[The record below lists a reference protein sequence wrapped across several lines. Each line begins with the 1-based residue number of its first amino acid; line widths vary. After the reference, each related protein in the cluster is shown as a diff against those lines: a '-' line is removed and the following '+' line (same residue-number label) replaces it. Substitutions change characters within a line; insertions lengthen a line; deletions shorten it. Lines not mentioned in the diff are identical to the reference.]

1 MKKQILYLSIIL
13 GLGLLIG
20 LITGFKINID
30 IDEIIKKKK
39 GIEIFINTFT
49 MNYWYLFLMSI
60 LNNGTNVII
69 NLFILFGKGIT
80 LGTSF
85 GILLKNKALFG
96 LGVYLFN
103 FLGQFLIL
111 VPLMYA
117 LILLEFPSTQKKLT
131 IMTVILVLYSF
142 IIAVI

>member
-1 MKKQILYLSIIL
+1 MKKQILYLCIIL

-20 LITGFKINID
+20 LITGFKIQID
-30 IDEIIKKKK
+30 IEEIIKEKN
-39 GIEIFINTFT
+39 GVEIFINTFT

-60 LNNGTNVII
+60 LNSGTNVII

-103 FLGQFLIL
+103 FLGQFLFLI
-111 VPLMYA
+111 PLMFTI
-117 LILLEFPSTQKKLT
+117 ILLEFQSTQKKLT
-131 IMTVILVLYSF
+131 VVTLILVFYSF
-142 IIAVI
+142 IMAII

>member
-1 MKKQILYLSIIL
+1 
-13 GLGLLIG
+13 
-20 LITGFKINID
+20 
-30 IDEIIKKKK
+30 
-39 GIEIFINTFT
+39 

-60 LNNGTNVII
+60 LNSGTNVII

-103 FLGQFLIL
+103 FLGQFLFLI
-111 VPLMYA
+111 PLMFTI
-117 LILLEFPSTQKKLT
+117 ILLEFQSTQKKLT
-131 IMTVILVLYSF
+131 VVTLILVFYSF
-142 IIAVI
+142 IMAII

>member
-1 MKKQILYLSIIL
+1 MKKQIFYLTVIL

-20 LITGFKINID
+20 LITGFKINVD
-30 IDEIIKKKK
+30 IENLIVDKNSIAT
-39 GIEIFINTFT
+39 FINTFT
-49 MNYWYLFLMSI
+49 MNYWYLFLMCL
-60 LNNGTNVII
+60 LNNGTSVIV

-103 FLGQFLIL
+103 FLGQFIIL
-111 VPLMYA
+111 VPMMY
-117 LILLEFPSTQKKLT
+117 LIILSELDDANKKLSV
-131 IMTVILVLYSF
+131 ITVILVVYSF
-142 IIAVI
+142 IIAII

>member
-1 MKKQILYLSIIL
+1 MKKQIFYLTVIL

-20 LITGFKINID
+20 LITGFKINVD
-30 IDEIIKKKK
+30 IENLIVDKNS
-39 GIEIFINTFT
+39 IETFINTFT
-49 MNYWYLFLMSI
+49 MNYWYLFLMCL
-60 LNNGTNVII
+60 LNNGTSVIV

-103 FLGQFLIL
+103 FLGQFIIL
-111 VPLMYA
+111 VPMMY
-117 LILLEFPSTQKKLT
+117 LIILSELDDTNKKMSV
-131 IMTVILVLYSF
+131 ITVILVVYSF
-142 IIAVI
+142 IIAII

>member
-1 MKKQILYLSIIL
+1 MKKQIFYLTVIL

-20 LITGFKINID
+20 LITGFKINVD
-30 IDEIIKKKK
+30 IENLIVDKNS
-39 GIEIFINTFT
+39 IETFINTFT
-49 MNYWYLFLMSI
+49 MNYWYLFLMCL
-60 LNNGTNVII
+60 LNNGTSVIV

-103 FLGQFLIL
+103 FLGQFIIL
-111 VPLMYA
+111 VPMMY
-117 LILLEFPSTQKKLT
+117 LIILSELDDTNKKLSVV
-131 IMTVILVLYSF
+131 TVILVVYSF
-142 IIAVI
+142 IIAII

>member
-1 MKKQILYLSIIL
+1 MKKQIFYLTVIL

-20 LITGFKINID
+20 LITGFKINVD
-30 IDEIIKKKK
+30 IENLIVDKNS
-39 GIEIFINTFT
+39 IETFINTFT
-49 MNYWYLFLMSI
+49 MNYWYLFLMCL
-60 LNNGTNVII
+60 LNNGTGVIV

-103 FLGQFLIL
+103 FLGQFIIL
-111 VPLMYA
+111 VPMMY
-117 LILLEFPSTQKKLT
+117 LIILSELDDTNKKLSV
-131 IMTVILVLYSF
+131 ITVILVVYSF
-142 IIAVI
+142 IIAII

>member
-1 MKKQILYLSIIL
+1 MKKQILYLTIIL

-20 LITGFKINID
+20 LITGFKINVD
-30 IDEIIKKKK
+30 IENLIVDKNS
-39 GIEIFINTFT
+39 IETFINTFT
-49 MNYWYLFLMSI
+49 MNYWYLFLMSL
-60 LNNGTNVII
+60 LNNGTGVIV

-103 FLGQFLIL
+103 FLGQFIIL
-111 VPLMYA
+111 VPMMY
-117 LILLEFPSTQKKLT
+117 LIILSELDDTNKKLSV
-131 IMTVILVLYSF
+131 ITVLLVIYSF
-142 IIAVI
+142 IIAII

>member
-30 IDEIIKKKK
+30 IEEIIKKKK

-85 GILLKNKALFG
+85 GLLLNNKALFG

-111 VPLMYA
+111 VPLMFA
-117 LILLEFPSTQKKLT
+117 LILLEFPSAQKKLT

>member
-1 MKKQILYLSIIL
+1 MKKQIFYLTVIL

-20 LITGFKINID
+20 LITGFKINVD
-30 IDEIIKKKK
+30 IENLIVDKNS
-39 GIEIFINTFT
+39 IETFINTFT
-49 MNYWYLFLMSI
+49 MNYWYLFLMCL
-60 LNNGTNVII
+60 LNNGTGVIV

-103 FLGQFLIL
+103 FLVQFIIL
-111 VPLMYA
+111 VPMMY
-117 LILLEFPSTQKKLT
+117 LIILSELDDTNKKMSV
-131 IMTVILVLYSF
+131 ITVILVVYSF
-142 IIAVI
+142 IIAII

>member
-1 MKKQILYLSIIL
+1 MKKQIFYLTVIL

-20 LITGFKINID
+20 LITGFKINVD
-30 IDEIIKKKK
+30 IENLIVDKNS
-39 GIEIFINTFT
+39 IETFINTFT
-49 MNYWYLFLMSI
+49 MNYWYLFLMCL
-60 LNNGTNVII
+60 LNNGTSVIV

-103 FLGQFLIL
+103 FLGQFIIL
-111 VPLMYA
+111 VPMMY
-117 LILLEFPSTQKKLT
+117 LIILSELDDANKKLSV
-131 IMTVILVLYSF
+131 ITVILVVYSF
-142 IIAVI
+142 IIAII

>member
-1 MKKQILYLSIIL
+1 MKKQILYLCIIL

-20 LITGFKINID
+20 LITGFKIQID
-30 IDEIIKKKK
+30 IEEIIKEKN
-39 GIEIFINTFT
+39 GVEIFINTFT

-60 LNNGTNVII
+60 LNSGTNVII

-103 FLGQFLIL
+103 FLGQFLFLIP
-111 VPLMYA
+111 VMFTI
-117 LILLEFPSTQKKLT
+117 ILLEFQSTQKKLT
-131 IMTVILVLYSF
+131 VVTLILVFYSF
-142 IIAVI
+142 IMAII

>member
-1 MKKQILYLSIIL
+1 MKKQILYLCIIL

-20 LITGFKINID
+20 LITGFKIQID
-30 IDEIIKKKK
+30 IVEIIKEKN
-39 GIEIFINTFT
+39 GVEIFINTFT

-60 LNNGTNVII
+60 LNSGTNVII

-103 FLGQFLIL
+103 FLGQFLFLI
-111 VPLMYA
+111 PLMFTI
-117 LILLEFPSTQKKLT
+117 ILLEFQSTQKKLT
-131 IMTVILVLYSF
+131 VVTLILVFYSF
-142 IIAVI
+142 IMAII

>member
-30 IDEIIKKKK
+30 IEEIIKKKK

-85 GILLKNKALFG
+85 GILLNNKALFG

-111 VPLMYA
+111 VPLMFA

>member
-1 MKKQILYLSIIL
+1 MKKQILYLCIIL

-20 LITGFKINID
+20 LITGFKIQID
-30 IDEIIKKKK
+30 IEEIIKEKN
-39 GIEIFINTFT
+39 GVEIFINTFT

-60 LNNGTNVII
+60 LNSGTNVIV

-103 FLGQFLIL
+103 FLGQFLFLIP
-111 VPLMYA
+111 VMFTI
-117 LILLEFPSTQKKLT
+117 ILLEFQSTQKKLT
-131 IMTVILVLYSF
+131 VVTLILVFYSF
-142 IIAVI
+142 IMAII